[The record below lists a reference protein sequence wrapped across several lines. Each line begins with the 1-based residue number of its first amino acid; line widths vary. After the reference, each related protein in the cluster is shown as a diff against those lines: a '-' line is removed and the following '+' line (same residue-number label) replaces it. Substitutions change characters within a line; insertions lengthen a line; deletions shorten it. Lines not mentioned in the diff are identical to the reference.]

1 MLACFRVSGRMS
13 YIGYNGTTLQLM
25 VPILGNSTLKL
36 MEVSEA
42 NKSALLFESETTVPS
57 VVTSGGN
64 AECSL
69 KLLLNEFKVDQKILL
84 SLGLFSSLLV

>member
-1 MLACFRVSGRMS
+1 MVLIIRFVISGYCTGKWGSGESFWGRVEFLSKM
-13 YIGYNGTTLQLM
+13 
-25 VPILGNSTLKL
+25 
-36 MEVSEA
+36 EA

-64 AECSL
+64 EECLL
-69 KLLLNEFKVDQKILL
+69 KLLLNEFKVDQKIWL